1 MVGGGGGAAGAA
13 PGDCQGTSGFHT
25 VLSFAAD
32 SFDSEGSSSINKCA
46 EAAHVLPFPTVKV
59 TPCDS
64 PELLQN
70 IEKNDARTRV
80 SHLENNVVMAIHPD
94 GNRLAVHVI
103 PYGFETEGAY
113 PPLHVPMCSAKK
125 NTIRARGQL
134 TAFLVAAIALHQVKM
149 FNFKTETC
157 ERYTRLDALV
167 DGAIAGL
174 KIAPEASGLLKS
186 LLAKQQ
192 LVRTGDRAPG
202 CGLPRPDGANQRV
215 HKGAPAPA
223 GRLVSAEKAS

>member
-1 MVGGGGGAAGAA
+1 VGGGGGAAGAA
-13 PGDCQGTSGFHT
+13 QGDCQGASGYHT

-46 EAAHVLPFPTVKV
+46 EAAHFAPFPTVKV

-70 IEKNDARTRV
+70 IEKNDARTRT
-80 SHLENNVVMAIHPD
+80 SHLENNVVMAIHPN
-94 GNRLAVHVI
+94 GNRLEVHVI

-113 PPLHVPMCSAKK
+113 PPLFVPMCAAKQ

-134 TAFLVAAIALHQVKM
+134 TAFLVAAIALHQVRT
-149 FNFKTETC
+149 FNFKTDGC
-157 ERYTRLDALV
+157 DRYTSLDDLV
-167 DGAIAGL
+167 KGAIAGL
-174 KIAPEASGLLKS
+174 KTAPGAGELLKS

-192 LVRTGDRAPG
+192 LVRAQDRAPG
-202 CGLPRPDGANQRV
+202 CGLPRPEGANQRI

-223 GRLVSAEKAS
+223 GRLASAEKSP